1 MNSGFCS
8 TIFTLNKYPRWFWY
22 PYYFETFFI
31 SLKSK
36 IDKTASFSPVHV
48 FNQENES
55 EIKKK
60 LFTILREYELCS
72 SLKEGDNVSN
82 VDAFSY

>member
-1 MNSGFCS
+1 MAFVVQYLHWISILADSGTHITS
-8 TIFTLNKYPRWFWY
+8 KL
-22 PYYFETFFI
+22 FFI

-55 EIKKK
+55 EIKKIF